1 MASAPR
7 RVDTHRTFPPM
18 PAALFHSSS
27 PRLLAR
33 SVQIAVLALG
43 SLCVG
48 CQSVDYYQA
57 RYYRAP
63 RLVAGLVYGAP
74 DAQADAGLPAV
85 SDMPAYNGEDVWQ
98 RLAERCRLL
107 DGQGVNERIIRQRD
121 WLLSN
126 RGFVSGA
133 SGRAGPYLH
142 FIVER
147 LDERRM
153 PMELALL
160 PMIESS
166 YNPMAN
172 SPAAAAGLW
181 QFIPST
187 GRQFNLSQS
196 ATYDARRDVVASSN
210 AAMDYLTRLHAQFDN
225 DWLLALAAYNAGE
238 GTVGRAI
245 EANRRRG
252 LPVDYWHLNLPKE
265 TQDYVP
271 RLLALSLLVRNPGTY
286 GVKLTPV
293 ANAPYFDVVQ
303 LNHSVDLTQLA
314 ATTGVDEAQLVR
326 LNPAFLRKKTPEGPG
341 RLLIPKAH
349 KQILTAGIERITG
362 EAPATIALPQSAGKR
377 AVERLPSPA
386 PVQVAERQPLPAPV
400 QVAERQPLPEPVAVV
415 IKEPVPK
422 PPQAEQP
429 AQAAEQPLSPKPTE
443 PVQIAEQ
450 TPPPKP
456 VEPEQV
462 ADHPALPQATSLAS
476 QTDNDQ
482 VPTLIR
488 KGRLLDDR
496 SSPRKREEYENR
508 NGPRE
513 LPSGPRIV
521 VYASATRQ

>member
-1 MASAPR
+1 
-7 RVDTHRTFPPM
+7 M
-18 PAALFHSSS
+18 PAALFHSPS

-57 RYYRAP
+57 RYDRAP

-74 DAQADAGLPAV
+74 DAQADAGLPAT

-107 DGQGVNERIIRQRD
+107 DGQAVNERIVRQRD

-271 RLLALSLLVRNPGTY
+271 RLLALSLLVRNPGAY

-326 LNPAFLRKKTPEGPG
+326 LNPA
-341 RLLIPKAH
+341 
-349 KQILTAGIERITG
+349 
-362 EAPATIALPQSAGKR
+362 
-377 AVERLPSPA
+377 
-386 PVQVAERQPLPAPV
+386 
-400 QVAERQPLPEPVAVV
+400 
-415 IKEPVPK
+415 
-422 PPQAEQP
+422 
-429 AQAAEQPLSPKPTE
+429 
-443 PVQIAEQ
+443 
-450 TPPPKP
+450 
-456 VEPEQV
+456 
-462 ADHPALPQATSLAS
+462 
-476 QTDNDQ
+476 
-482 VPTLIR
+482 
-488 KGRLLDDR
+488 
-496 SSPRKREEYENR
+496 
-508 NGPRE
+508 
-513 LPSGPRIV
+513 
-521 VYASATRQ
+521 